1 MTYLFHKKLG
11 NVDFYAPSK
20 VHNHKYDAIFF
31 YNDEM
36 HKVAFGSI
44 KNSQYHDKLGYYHFL
59 DNYDSEKRKSFK
71 ARFRDKIKIH
81 YSASWFDD
89 KILW

>member
-1 MTYLFHKKLG
+1 MSYLFHKKLG

-36 HKVAFGSI
+36 HKVALV
-44 KNSQYHDKLGYYHFL
+44 QL
-59 DNYDSEKRKSFK
+59 
-71 ARFRDKIKIH
+71 KIVNITINLVIII
-81 YSASWFDD
+81 F
-89 KILW
+89 